1 MTSQRANQLSE
12 KFYTR
17 RSLVNSKRIKKG
29 ANYTFFSK
37 EKAKMIKIKVKDRE
51 ISLPKN
57 SKYLLPGNRSNFFD
71 FFRLSVISKISI
83 TDIFDQFQFHHFQF
97 HTISNRFSLNFQFLN
112 ISKFR
117 VGVFGF
123 FSGFWFWTVGNFF
136 FERQKKMDIISS
148 QRSWDYDSLIF
159 TIYHLTHL
167 MNLVMHF
174 FKVGCKF
181 CREIVNCFHE
191 IVPKIRLN
199 SEKFQN
205 FHF

>member
-29 ANYTFFSK
+29 ANYTFLVKRKS
-37 EKAKMIKIKVKDRE
+37 KMIKIKLTDRE

-71 FFRLSVISKISI
+71 FFFRLSVISKISK

-123 FSGFWFWTVGNFF
+123 GFFSGF
-136 FERQKKMDIISS
+136 
-148 QRSWDYDSLIF
+148 
-159 TIYHLTHL
+159 
-167 MNLVMHF
+167 
-174 FKVGCKF
+174 
-181 CREIVNCFHE
+181 
-191 IVPKIRLN
+191 
-199 SEKFQN
+199 
-205 FHF
+205 